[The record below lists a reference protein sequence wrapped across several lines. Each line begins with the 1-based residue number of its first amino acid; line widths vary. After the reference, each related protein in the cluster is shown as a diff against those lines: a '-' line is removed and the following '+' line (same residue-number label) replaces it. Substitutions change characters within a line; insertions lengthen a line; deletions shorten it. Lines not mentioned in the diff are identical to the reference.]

1 MVAGLLLLSERPPE
15 SPRLAGLG
23 DRFHYF
29 RGASGRRYLFSVV
42 AARELADFASA
53 VVMVAHRRLDGSL
66 AVASVARLDAD
77 GRPLGAVG
85 GPSLVPPGC
94 VVLVHLL
101 AESEA
106 ARRAV
111 VADLAAP
118 ATPVAAVRRSA
129 VALAA

>member
-1 MVAGLLLLSERPPE
+1 MFVLMVAGPQLLSERPPE

-29 RGASGRRYLFSVV
+29 RGVSGARYLFSIV
-42 AARELADFASA
+42 ASHELADFASA
-53 VVMVAHRRLDGSL
+53 VVMVAHRRLDDSL

-77 GRPLGAVG
+77 GRPVGAVG
-85 GPSLVPPGC
+85 GPSRVLPGC

-106 ARRAV
+106 ARRTV
-111 VADLAAP
+111 VADLAGP
-118 ATPVAAVRRSA
+118 SAVRPSGLR
-129 VALAA
+129 LAA